1 LTPSAGGLG
10 VVMSE
15 RRRFILAHPVAR
27 QRAQQAI
34 GDAPVGHVVSISPPN
49 KKREQEEKYH
59 AMIGDIAEQCMHVGR
74 TWDEESWKRLLIDE
88 FADQMRAAGTPLH
101 HDGAGSVTPSLD
113 GRRIVQL
120 GIQSRR
126 FWVAEASAF
135 IEFLYAYGAGQ
146 GVRWTQREEMPA

>member
-1 LTPSAGGLG
+1 MA
-10 VVMSE
+10 E
-15 RRRFILAHPVAR
+15 KRRFILAHKIAR
-27 QRAQQAI
+27 QRAA
-34 GDAPVGHVVSISPPN
+34 DAVMTAPDGHVVSIGPPN

-59 AMIGDIAEQCMHVGR
+59 AMIGDIAAQCQHVGR

-88 FADQMRAAGTPLH
+88 FADQMRAAGSPLH

-135 IEFLYAYGAGQ
+135 IEFLTAFGALN
-146 GVRWTQREEMPA
+146 GVRWTQREEVPA